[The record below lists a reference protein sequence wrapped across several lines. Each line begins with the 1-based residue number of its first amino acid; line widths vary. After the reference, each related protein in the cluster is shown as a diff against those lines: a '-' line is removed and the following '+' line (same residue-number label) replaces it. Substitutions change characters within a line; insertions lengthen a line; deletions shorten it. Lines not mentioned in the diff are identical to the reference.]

1 MHLVGLG
8 KGQGPTDKTSKAL
21 AKGVVETLD
30 VIVQACLLA
39 NRLMQFIRYDGLIR
53 VLEVSEANAL
63 SEDGGNSP
71 P

>member
-21 AKGVVETLD
+21 AKGVIEALD
-30 VIVQACLLA
+30 VIGQACFLA
-39 NRLMQFIRYDGLIR
+39 NRLMQLLRYDGLVR
-53 VLEVSEANAL
+53 VPEVSEANAL